1 VNDDTPVGARR
12 TAYVLPAIFTVLNL
26 LLGYYAIAKAVKGEV
41 LVAAILVLVA
51 AVLDKL
57 DGLVARKTGTE
68 SDFGREL
75 DSIADVVSFGVAP
88 ALISFA
94 WALNQVGR
102 IGWFA
107 TFWFLTCGSLR
118 LARFNVQ
125 SDHADRRF
133 FVGLPI
139 PMAAA
144 VPMALV
150 ISHALEHENA
160 PLLAKGPMT
169 WMFLALLIATALLM
183 VSNVR
188 YHSFKEVGFG
198 RQQRLWVVLVIALV
212 LGSVVAWP
220 SMVLPLLALGYA
232 AHGPVMWLFKMGA
245 PRARRDDHPTRLQP

>member
-1 VNDDTPVGARR
+1 MNDDTPAGARR

-26 LLGYYAIAKAVKGEV
+26 LLGYYAIAKAVKDEV
-41 LVAAILVLVA
+41 LFAAILVLVA

-68 SDFGREL
+68 SEFGREL

-88 ALISFA
+88 ALVSFS

-125 SDHADRRF
+125 SGSVDRRF

-150 ISHALEHENA
+150 ISHALDHPEA
-160 PLLAKGPMT
+160 PLLARGPMT
-169 WMFLALLIATALLM
+169 WMFLALLTATALLM
-183 VSNVR
+183 VSNIR
-188 YHSFKEVGFG
+188 YHSFKDVGFG

-212 LGSVVAWP
+212 LGSIVAWP
-220 SMVLPLLALGYA
+220 SVVLPLLALGYA
-232 AHGPVMWLFKMGA
+232 AHGPVMWVFRLGSA
-245 PRARRDDHPTRLQP
+245 RARRDRAPT